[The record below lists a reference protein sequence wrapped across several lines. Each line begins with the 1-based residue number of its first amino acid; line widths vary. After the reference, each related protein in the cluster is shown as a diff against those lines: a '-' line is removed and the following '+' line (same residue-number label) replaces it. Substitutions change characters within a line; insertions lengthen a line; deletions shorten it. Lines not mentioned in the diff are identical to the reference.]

1 MARKPKPTPK
11 PRHRVRW
18 PAEQWGADARV
29 EIDVVLHQD
38 NKPQSDP
45 PKVLITTTLDHR
57 TGDHRPPKESIPQGR
72 AGAAEANP
80 SSSPTIDDKSKPTFD
95 PFAIAATNATLAAI
109 RDGVKNAMNGEK
121 LEVTPEPDGPTDD
134 NHPEPPIDD
143 LKPVLTQ
150 AEIQALTRPNEQQME
165 EGWFEAIDAVC
176 EKIGIYGACR
186 WFLGAVGA
194 GAGGATVVWAVNKIM
209 GH

>member
-1 MARKPKPTPK
+1 MARKPKPAVK

-29 EIDVVLHQD
+29 EIDVVLRQD
-38 NKPQSDP
+38 NDP
-45 PKVLITTTLDHR
+45 AKIHITTTQDHR
-57 TGDHRPPKESIPQGR
+57 TSDHRTLKESNPQGR
-72 AGAAEANP
+72 AGAAEAKP

-121 LEVTPEPDGPTDD
+121 IEVTPEPDGPPDD
-134 NHPEPPIDD
+134 THPEPPIADA
-143 LKPVLTQ
+143 KPVLTQ

-194 GAGGATVVWAVNKIM
+194 GAGGATVVWAVNKMM